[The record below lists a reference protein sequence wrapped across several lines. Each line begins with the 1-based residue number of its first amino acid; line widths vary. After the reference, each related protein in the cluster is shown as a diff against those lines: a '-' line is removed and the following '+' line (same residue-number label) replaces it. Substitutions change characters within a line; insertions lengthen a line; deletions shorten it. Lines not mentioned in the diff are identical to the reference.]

1 MLGLDA
7 SYRFMLAV
15 RGRKTG
21 RAYSV
26 PVDVMEVDGDTY
38 LVAGYGVTKWVHN
51 VRAVGEVTRSRR
63 GRSQKFGVEEAGTQK
78 AVPVLRKYMGEVRAT
93 SPYFDAGPE
102 APDEAIAAELPR
114 HPVFRLIDGA
124 NAGATR

>member
-1 MLGLDA
+1 VAKTYTVGFGSRAINGVFTIMTMLGLGA

-38 LVAGYGVTKWVHN
+38 LVAGYGVTNWVHN
-51 VRAVGEVTRSRR
+51 VRAVGEVTLSRR
-63 GRSQKFGVEEAGTQK
+63 GSLPEIRS
-78 AVPVLRKYMGEVRAT
+78 
-93 SPYFDAGPE
+93 
-102 APDEAIAAELPR
+102 
-114 HPVFRLIDGA
+114 
-124 NAGATR
+124 